1 MTYVSRFSALCRMKI
16 RALHKDAKMY
26 GVCRGVLLKLL
37 GITGYIELV
46 AFEML
51 AESIWQKA
59 GVALA
64 AWCYD
69 GTTSPAAYIG
79 DLTVMDSSLWARQ
92 DGVMISRFGEDKG
105 KVLCCRAA
113 AQCAG
118 GDWHIAW
125 PIFMP
130 DQAIC
135 YRRVRLS
142 VKQ

>member
-1 MTYVSRFSALCRMKI
+1 MKI

-64 AWCYD
+64 A
-69 GTTSPAAYIG
+69 
-79 DLTVMDSSLWARQ
+79 
-92 DGVMISRFGEDKG
+92 
-105 KVLCCRAA
+105 
-113 AQCAG
+113 
-118 GDWHIAW
+118 
-125 PIFMP
+125 
-130 DQAIC
+130 
-135 YRRVRLS
+135 
-142 VKQ
+142 